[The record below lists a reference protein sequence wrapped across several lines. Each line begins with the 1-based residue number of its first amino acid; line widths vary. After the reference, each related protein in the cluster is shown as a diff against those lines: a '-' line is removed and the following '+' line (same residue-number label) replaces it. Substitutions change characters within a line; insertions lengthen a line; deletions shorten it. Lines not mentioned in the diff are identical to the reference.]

1 MSGRICRI
9 VAPFFL
15 YIQMG
20 RFGSDSRGRGKERAV
35 VFFRFIGIKSI
46 GRQLPLPCDIT
57 HKLCLIMAGL
67 SHSFISRV
75 HAGKNKEKEKK
86 KKEGK
91 ILITL
96 SRVTNGK
103 ETVNAPPVHW
113 TNER

>member
-1 MSGRICRI
+1 
-9 VAPFFL
+9 
-15 YIQMG
+15 
-20 RFGSDSRGRGKERAV
+20 
-35 VFFRFIGIKSI
+35 
-46 GRQLPLPCDIT
+46 
-57 HKLCLIMAGL
+57 MAGL

-75 HAGKNKEKEKK
+75 HARKNKEKEKK